1 MIPRII
7 HQTYGRLSRARPVTV
22 QPEVVVPTHLLEYQ
36 RSWRQHHPAWE
47 YRFWDDAANEQ
58 LLAEHYPEFV
68 GYFHDV
74 EPPVLRWDMV
84 RLAYLHRFG
93 GVYADMDCEALR
105 PLDPLVEG
113 SRIVV
118 GRELNG
124 IGRVLRG
131 RDYIINALIASPAGH
146 PLWLDI
152 MQRMSACRR
161 DRRLLE
167 RHTVHAIRMSIAVF
181 DEAIEAR
188 QNLHGDVNVLGHA
201 AFYPSSPAERREER
215 RRRDAGEA
223 GSCVIHHYDNA
234 WFSPLARSLN
244 VVRSLRQRWMG

>member
-1 MIPRII
+1 MRLRSPCDAGTQTEAEIPV
-7 HQTYGRLSRARPVTV
+7 RLR
-22 QPEVVVPTHLLEYQ
+22 EYQ
-36 RSWRQHHPAWE
+36 RSWWTYHPAWE
-47 YRFWDDAANEQ
+47 YLFWDDAANEQ
-58 LLAEHYPEFV
+58 LLAEYYPEFN

-74 EPPVLRWDMV
+74 EPSILRWDLV

-105 PLDPLVEG
+105 PLDPLLQG

-118 GRELNG
+118 GREWNG
-124 IGRVLRG
+124 IGRRLRG

-146 PLWLDI
+146 PLWLEI

-161 DRRLLE
+161 ARHLLE

-188 QNLHGDVNVLGHA
+188 QKVHGDVDVLGHT
-201 AFYPSSPAERREER
+201 AFYPSSPAERLEER

-223 GSCVIHHYDNA
+223 GSYVIHHYDNA
-234 WFSPLARSLN
+234 WFSPFAKSIN
-244 VVRSLRQRWMG
+244 AVRLLRQRWVG